1 MKGIILAGGKGSR
14 LYPITKYINKHLL
27 PIYNKPMIYYGI
39 STLMLAGIRDIALVV
54 NKADLSKFSEL
65 LGDGSD
71 WGIKISFIIQKKS
84 LGIVNGLLC
93 CEKFIS
99 KNDFV
104 LLLGDNIFLD
114 QI

>member
-71 WGIKISFIIQKKS
+71 WGIKISFIIR
-84 LGIVNGLLC
+84 
-93 CEKFIS
+93 
-99 KNDFV
+99 KNH
-104 LLLGDNIFLD
+104 LEL
-114 QI
+114 